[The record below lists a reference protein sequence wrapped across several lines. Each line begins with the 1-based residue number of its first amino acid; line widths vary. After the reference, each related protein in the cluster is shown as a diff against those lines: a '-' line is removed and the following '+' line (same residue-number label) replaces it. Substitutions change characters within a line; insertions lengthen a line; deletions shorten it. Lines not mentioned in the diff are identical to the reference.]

1 MVICV
6 LIPAFRRQTDF
17 EAILVYTVRP
27 CLKRKKKKDWL
38 GMTVH
43 SFNPC
48 I

>member
-1 MVICV
+1 MHV

-27 CLKRKKKKDWL
+27 CLKRKKKNWV

-43 SFNPC
+43 
-48 I
+48 